1 VTDVREAGDVA
12 FVYTG
17 YEMIDPFWS
26 HEVARSVASTGRVV
40 TFDAVRLVD
49 GETVQSR
56 QRCTV
61 LVTETISE
69 ALPPNIDPVL
79 NRVRS
84 LRPGAEMYVTRSQR
98 LGHKLPSPRPFA
110 IRIELQAN
118 LPAAR
123 YMIEVAA
130 RAMPGGRDIATG
142 PAAVFQVES
151 AGEFIGSVQLNAS
164 MTSALN
170 GKAEEHR

>member
-1 VTDVREAGDVA
+1 MPT
-12 FVYTG
+12 
-17 YEMIDPFWS
+17 P
-26 HEVARSVASTGRVV
+26 
-40 TFDAVRLVD
+40 AV
-49 GETVQSR
+49 S
-56 QRCTV
+56 
-61 LVTETISE
+61 IIMP
-69 ALPPNIDPVL
+69 A
-79 NRVRS
+79 
-84 LRPGAEMYVTRSQR
+84 YVTRSQR
-98 LGHKLPSPRPFA
+98 LGHKVPSPGPFA
-110 IRIELQAN
+110 IRIEMQAN

-130 RAMPGGRDIATG
+130 RDMPGGRDIATG